1 MSRPL
6 STDEIWREFSG
17 RLRGYI
23 GAQVRRPED
32 AEDILQEVFIRIHE
46 KLDTLRSTERL
57 APWLYALARNAV
69 IDHLRRRRGTEP
81 LADAP
86 EPAAVEEAGNINTL
100 VASWLEP
107 VLQQMPADYRTA
119 VEAVELAGE
128 SQASMAQRLGLS
140 GSGAKSR
147 VQRGRKMLREKILD
161 CCHLELDRRG
171 ILKFLDPVV
180 DLRPPD
186 ERYEKFVPDVVRQSG
201 HGGHPL
207 AASHRHNL
215 QVRLQVWGDFGV
227 FGKKS
232 GVGGCGRTHR
242 PILAQFLA

>member
-86 EPAAVEEAGNINTL
+86 EPAAVGLAQTGRDPKPWVLDMAGCR
-100 VASWLEP
+100 VSA
-107 VLQQMPADYRTA
+107 
-119 VEAVELAGE
+119 AGE
-128 SQASMAQRLGLS
+128 
-140 GSGAKSR
+140 K
-147 VQRGRKMLREKILD
+147 EK
-161 CCHLELDRRG
+161 CR
-171 ILKFLDPVV
+171 
-180 DLRPPD
+180 
-186 ERYEKFVPDVVRQSG
+186 
-201 HGGHPL
+201 
-207 AASHRHNL
+207 
-215 QVRLQVWGDFGV
+215 
-227 FGKKS
+227 
-232 GVGGCGRTHR
+232 
-242 PILAQFLA
+242 